1 MNPNPIRV
9 KQSAR
14 FTEDRLRHAAKRV
27 ALIKAQQDLAGV
39 EGICEMVDDFEL
51 LATQQGLPANGY
63 AAIERAHLAIGNAL
77 LVLNPKLA
85 ELKAYGF

>member
-1 MNPNPIRV
+1 MNSNSIRA

-14 FTEDRLRHAAKRV
+14 FTADRLRHAAKRV
-27 ALIKAQQDLAGV
+27 ALIKVQQDLAGV
-39 EGICEMVDDFEL
+39 EGICAMVDDFEL
-51 LATQQGLPANGY
+51 LATQQGLPEGAY
-63 AAIERAHLAIGNAL
+63 EAFERAHLAIGNAL